1 MKIKVNDSLR
11 GELYVS
17 CLDICLKKGQTLEI
31 TNDQFSHHDISWA
44 INKGYL
50 SLIDG
55 DIKKAMSGKVEIK
68 NISKR
73 SIILP
78 IEDKLL
84 SPGSSI
90 FINSSE
96 LNKQGFIYLKEKN
109 LIQIIGKEIDP
120 PAVVNKKATL
130 APKQRKTIKKISK
143 KEDSSEALFTEQNV
157 SVIDDQEEVQE
168 NAVMKRITKRKKAE
182 AKPYIPLN
190 RELKENNSNVNNLPQ
205 NKEVILDA
213 ENK

>member
-1 MKIKVNDSLR
+1 MKIKVNDSLK

-17 CLDICLKKGQTLEI
+17 CLDICLKKGQILDI
-31 TNDQFSHHDISWA
+31 TDDQFSHHDISWA

-90 FINSSE
+90 FVNSCE
-96 LNKQGFIYLKEKN
+96 LKSQGFVYLKEKN
-109 LIQIIGKEIDP
+109 LIQIIDKDIP
-120 PAVVNKKATL
+120 VSLPVIKKTPAVR
-130 APKQRKTIKKISK
+130 KQRKTIQKVSN
-143 KEDSSEALFTEQNV
+143 EDKMLFIEQNV
-157 SVIDDQEEVQE
+157 LVIGEQEEVQE
-168 NAVMKRITKRKKAE
+168 NAVMNRITKRKKAE
-182 AKPYIPLN
+182 AKPYLPSNIK
-190 RELKENNSNVNNLPQ
+190 LKENNLNINNLSQ
-205 NKEVILDA
+205 NKEVIIDA